1 MRGILHD
8 SLAEMLDRKI
18 IWIYA
23 AVTVIGILIVI
34 AANSAALNFNGQEL
48 DLKTM
53 GEEVAGP
60 IMVGINRFAYVLV
73 FLSVL
78 ATAGIFPKMMVK
90 GRADYFLSKPI
101 SRGSLLISK
110 MLSIWLVYSLLVTA
124 CVLVIWVV
132 TGAVVGVF
140 GAKLWMLLML
150 HVLSLLIWLSITIT
164 IGMVTGSNALSIMA
178 AFVTWVLQQILV
190 FHEEIGSFIDNS
202 ILRNAISGLYYIWP
216 KTIQISDMVESAVM
230 KGGAEWMPL
239 YSSLIFA
246 AAMTV
251 LAVFIFRRKDY

>member
-1 MRGILHD
+1 M
-8 SLAEMLDRKI
+8 
-18 IWIYA
+18 
-23 AVTVIGILIVI
+23 
-34 AANSAALNFNGQEL
+34 
-48 DLKTM
+48 
-53 GEEVAGP
+53 
-60 IMVGINRFAYVLV
+60 
-73 FLSVL
+73 
-78 ATAGIFPKMMVK
+78 
-90 GRADYFLSKPI
+90 
-101 SRGSLLISK
+101 
-110 MLSIWLVYSLLVTA
+110 
-124 CVLVIWVV
+124 
-132 TGAVVGVF
+132 F